1 MKACQ
6 GLAGASQMGASTCR
20 VSGGCVRRNAISRGV
35 MAAHDN
41 QYRPGKG
48 KIRICRPAE
57 SRASRHA
64 LEWIL
69 RTGKNSKLEFFT
81 CWYSRGD
88 TQSATPAL
96 LPHPRHC
103 PQTAP

>member
-1 MKACQ
+1 MD
-6 GLAGASQMGASTCR
+6 ASTCR
-20 VSGGCVRRNAISRGV
+20 VSGSRVRRSATSSGTRAI
-35 MAAHDN
+35 HDS

-57 SRASRHA
+57 SRAKRHA

-81 CWYSRGD
+81 SWLVKQAGD
-88 TQSATPAL
+88 CDRLRPRFFLVYAILFEEHPEKTAGPA
-96 LPHPRHC
+96 RN
-103 PQTAP
+103 